1 MVENSTK
8 RARLKKSIFTAS
20 MFILVIVSVNYFSA
34 IWFTRFDFT
43 SEKRFTLSPA
53 TRAILA
59 SLDKPITIK
68 VYLDGEMPAAF
79 KKLKTAGA
87 EMLDEFAAYSHGN
100 LTVEFINPVGSD
112 DAHKNDVMVDEL
124 PAGHCLFLLCKIRIS

>member
-43 SEKRFTLSPA
+43 SEKRFTLSTA

-59 SLDKPITIK
+59 SIDKPITIDRK
-68 VYLDGEMPAAF
+68 SV
-79 KKLKTAGA
+79 
-87 EMLDEFAAYSHGN
+87 
-100 LTVEFINPVGSD
+100 V
-112 DAHKNDVMVDEL
+112 
-124 PAGHCLFLLCKIRIS
+124 